1 MQRVAFAAGV
11 VFLGWLVF
19 RIGPD
24 TVLPS
29 LAEVGWGFALIVAFF
44 GISVLAN
51 TASLRCMLPEPGRRM
66 PLRTLA
72 PVLVAGDAVN
82 AVTPTA
88 TVAGGLLRVSLLTP
102 GITTPGAL
110 AAVGLAAM
118 TQFVA
123 QVLFVLSGL
132 PAALTQISDTR
143 LRSGLMILSA
153 VLVFLLCAVLFLAWS
168 PAAWRT
174 LESLLCRFGL
184 FRRWWASGGARLRS
198 FGSQMLASLRSRP
211 ADFARSV
218 FFAYIGWFW
227 GVVETFLILR
237 MLKSPV
243 DWRRAFSIETLAV
256 TIEGI
261 LFFVP
266 AKMGT
271 QEGGKVL
278 IFKAMGLDPARGLA
292 LGLVRRVRE
301 LAWAAIGLCLLGV
314 LSRAQARR
322 GQKPAVSMSRKSRTA
337 GLKRMVGFDDSS
349 PSEKREVRRAMDLKP

>member
-1 MQRVAFAAGV
+1 
-11 VFLGWLVF
+11 
-19 RIGPD
+19 
-24 TVLPS
+24 
-29 LAEVGWGFALIVAFF
+29 VGLF

-51 TASLRCMLPEPGRRM
+51 TLSLRCMLPDGGRRM
-66 PLRTLA
+66 PLRSLA

-82 AVTPTA
+82 TVTPTA
-88 TVAGGLLRVSLLTP
+88 TVGGGLVRVSLLAP
-102 GITTPGAL
+102 WITTPGAL

-118 TQFVA
+118 AQFVA

-132 PAALTQISDTR
+132 PVVLTQVSDAG

-153 VLVFLLCAVLFLAWS
+153 VLLLFLGAVLFLAWS
-168 PAAWRT
+168 RVAWRP

-198 FGSQMLASLRSRP
+198 FGIQVLASLQSRP

-218 FFAYIGWFW
+218 SFAYVGWFW
-227 GVVETFLILR
+227 GVVETYLILR

-243 DWRRAFSIETLAV
+243 DWSRALSIETLAV

-301 LAWAAIGLCLLGV
+301 LAWAAIGLCVLGV
-314 LSRAQARR
+314 LSRARARR
-322 GQKPAVSMSRKSRTA
+322 GQKPAVSESA
-337 GLKRMVGFDDSS
+337 GGVTRGERPLLG
-349 PSEKREVRRAMDLKP
+349 

>member
-1 MQRVAFAAGV
+1 
-11 VFLGWLVF
+11 
-19 RIGPD
+19 
-24 TVLPS
+24 
-29 LAEVGWGFALIVAFF
+29 
-44 GISVLAN
+44 
-51 TASLRCMLPEPGRRM
+51 M
-66 PLRTLA
+66 PLRALA

-88 TVAGGLLRVSLLTP
+88 TVGGNLVRVSLLAP
-102 GITTPGAL
+102 SITTPGAL
-110 AAVGLAAM
+110 VAVSLAAM

-132 PAALTQISDTR
+132 PTALTQVSDAR

-153 VLVFLLCAVLFLAWS
+153 VLLFVLGAVLFLAWS
-168 PAAWRT
+168 RAAWRP
-174 LESLLCRFGL
+174 LESLLCRFGP
-184 FRRWWASGGARLRS
+184 FRRWWTSGGARWRS
-198 FGSQMLASLRSRP
+198 FASQMLASLRSRP

-218 FFAYIGWFW
+218 AFAYIGWFW
-227 GVVETFLILR
+227 GVAETLLILR

-243 DWRRAFSIETLAV
+243 DWSRAFSIEVLAV

-278 IFKAMGLDPARGLA
+278 IFEAMGLNPARGLA

-301 LAWAAIGLCLLGV
+301 LAWAAIGLCVLGA
-314 LSRAQARR
+314 LSRAQARC
-322 GQKPAVSMSRKSRTA
+322 GQKPAVSMS
-337 GLKRMVGFDDSS
+337 
-349 PSEKREVRRAMDLKP
+349 